1 MKPAGLAVLALLLTP
16 APHAMAAQAGVA
28 TIPFIG
34 CIESGP
40 TPDDVTWTAPSGKP
54 LATDLPPSVAA
65 RLAVYASNWSAVLAP
80 RGWVCRSIVTPL
92 KGVAMIVAPETGSG
106 DQLDILNG
114 PAVIAW
120 NDESEATVNAYAG
133 RYFPRQLAP
142 SAAQQTVAAAASL
155 PPRYASDIIRYHGP
169 LVLEYETPAHHA
181 GLGSQASA
189 QGARPPALPSYGLL
203 ALSSLPR
210 GAGGIVNLTVRLP
223 PDLAFL
229 HGAIVKP
236 FAACLPNRNTVACES
251 GGAFVAQG
259 RPLDDGD

>member
-1 MKPAGLAVLALLLTP
+1 MKTACLVLLVLLFAR
-16 APHAMAAQAGVA
+16 APHAMAAQVAGPS
-28 TIPFIG
+28 IPFIG
-34 CIESGP
+34 CIELGP
-40 TPDDVTWTAPSGKP
+40 TPNDGTWTAPSGTP

-65 RLAVYASNWSAVLAP
+65 HLAVYASNWSAVLAP

-92 KGVAMIVAPETGSG
+92 KGVAMIVAPETASG
-106 DQLDILNG
+106 DQAAILNG

-120 NDESEATVNAYAG
+120 NDESDAAVTAYAG
-133 RYFPRQLAP
+133 RYFPQRPEPLGVKPAG
-142 SAAQQTVAAAASL
+142 AAAPLA
-155 PPRYASDIIRYHGP
+155 PRYASDIIRYHGK
-169 LVLEYETPAHHA
+169 LVLDYETPAHHA

-189 QGARPPALPSYGLL
+189 QGGILPALPSYGLL

-229 HGAIVKP
+229 RGAILKP
-236 FAACLPNRNTVACES
+236 FAACLPSRNTVACES